1 MRNLFRTF
9 LNRNGSISIGRTTF
23 VILLFISIA
32 NFWAMGLD
40 IPPNLYMTLATVLVY
55 ELGKKGRDTY
65 ETVKNKTK
73 EEGNES

>member
-1 MRNLFRTF
+1 
-9 LNRNGSISIGRTTF
+9 
-23 VILLFISIA
+23 
-32 NFWAMGLD
+32 MGLD